1 MQFLRETWKKLKFRW
16 WLWQYRRDLARIDRL
31 VKAKTVAN
39 PIQNKDL
46 LKPLSYQDAN
56 FEHYEKMAE
65 SQPRP
70 FIPPPDV
77 DDSLN

>member
-1 MQFLRETWKKLKFRW
+1 
-16 WLWQYRRDLARIDRL
+16 L